1 MDPESTVD
9 DFGNRPGA
17 VGGRAATTLRSTE
30 AHPELADSIGMIS
43 IIYDII
49 YKYRCTHIRLMMYI

>member
-30 AHPELADSIGMIS
+30 AHPELADSIGLYNNKDDTYLNI
-43 IIYDII
+43 
-49 YKYRCTHIRLMMYI
+49 

>member
-49 YKYRCTHIRLMMYI
+49 YKY